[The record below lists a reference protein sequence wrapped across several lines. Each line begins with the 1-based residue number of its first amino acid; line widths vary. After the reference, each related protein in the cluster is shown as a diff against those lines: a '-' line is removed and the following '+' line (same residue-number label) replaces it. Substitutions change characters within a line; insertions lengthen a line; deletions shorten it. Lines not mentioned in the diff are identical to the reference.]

1 VAFVTGGVAGG
12 VGGGGAAVGAPGS
25 SEGDGGW
32 STGTATS
39 TVVGADS
46 AWQRSYRC
54 WELSSGGERDDVCPG
69 SGLERSAQQGS
80 DEQHSQRGGCRW
92 GLTTMP

>member
-54 WELSSGGERDDVCPG
+54 GSSAREENATTCAPAAAWSAVLSKAAMSSTLREAAVDGD
-69 SGLERSAQQGS
+69 
-80 DEQHSQRGGCRW
+80 
-92 GLTTMP
+92 